1 MPTKRSFITVI
12 ILILILV
19 VIGGAAVALFTAYK
33 IYTPVN
39 RDDHMTIDFVIK
51 EGEGVNQISARLE
64 ERDLIADNFYF
75 DMYLWLMW
83 AEGELQAGVYALSRD
98 MRTSMI
104 ADILTGGDI
113 ELEGRLTFI
122 EGQTLEEV
130 ADEFALCKS
139 NYSVA
144 VVSGDMVREEYR
156 ADFIDLAEDPAKF
169 DYPFLK
175 NLLPEATLEVIFSQI
190 PIESTM
196 ILQAK
201 S

>member
-104 ADILTGGDI
+104 ADILTGGDRPGSRVTSWTGHQLRHSLHPMHASNSI
-113 ELEGRLTFI
+113 SSFLVRSAT
-122 EGQTLEEV
+122 
-130 ADEFALCKS
+130 KS
-139 NYSVA
+139 KGFSVIVCA
-144 VVSGDMVREEYR
+144 
-156 ADFIDLAEDPAKF
+156 
-169 DYPFLK
+169 PFCWTIK
-175 NLLPEATLEVIFSQI
+175 NF
-190 PIESTM
+190 
-196 ILQAK
+196 
-201 S
+201 